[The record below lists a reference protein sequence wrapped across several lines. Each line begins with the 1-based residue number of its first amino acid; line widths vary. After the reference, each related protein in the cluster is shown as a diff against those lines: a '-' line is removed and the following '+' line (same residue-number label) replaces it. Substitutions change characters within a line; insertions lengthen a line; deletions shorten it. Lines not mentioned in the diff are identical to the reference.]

1 MDPERFHRNIEC
13 MCVSLD
19 NVNPL
24 KDGAEG
30 GGRKGGGTQ
39 KRAGG
44 VMGVEGTEEN
54 IHQLKS

>member
-30 GGRKGGGTQ
+30 GRGGGTQ
-39 KRAGG
+39 KRAEG